1 MNRRSRV
8 RGACLASGTLAALLA
23 FGCSHSSS
31 SDDTN
36 APAGSAVTE
45 VTVTRIVRADISRML
60 PVTGSVGAVPNR
72 DVKVSALVAGRVT
85 TLGVAEGDEVK
96 EGEVVAQLDDR
107 AYQDQLRQAQATAD
121 QAKANLDNAKLALQ
135 RNQDLFDR
143 GIAARKDLEDARTQ
157 ESVATA
163 AVEQASAA
171 LALAQLQISRARVTS
186 PLTGVVVKRFASV
199 GEQVDGTAAQPLLEI
214 ASLGEVEL
222 DASVP
227 AADLK
232 ALRAGQTLD
241 FTSAAAPGRTFAGR
255 VVAISPSVDPASN
268 SGMVRIRLGNSDR
281 ALKLGMFLAAQV
293 PETTHHAALVVDARA
308 IYLDAQGQPQVF
320 RVAGDTATAASVKLG
335 IETPDRD
342 EILSGASEGDSVIL
356 TGGYGLGGAAKVK
369 VAPPNTAPTQP

>member
-1 MNRRSRV
+1 M
-8 RGACLASGTLAALLA
+8 ASGALAALLA
-23 FGCSHSSS
+23 FGCSHNSS

-36 APAGSAVTE
+36 APAGNAVTE
-45 VTVTRIVRADISRML
+45 VTVTRVVRADISRML
-60 PVTGSVGAVPNR
+60 PVTGSVAAVPNC

-85 TLGVAEGDEVK
+85 ALGVAEGDDVK
-96 EGEVVAQLDDR
+96 EGQVVAELDDR
-107 AYQDQLRQAQATAD
+107 PYQDQLRQAQATAD

-171 LALAQLQISRARVTS
+171 LALAQLQISRAKVTS

-199 GEQVDGTAAQPLLEI
+199 GEQVDGTAAEPLLEI

-222 DASVP
+222 DVSVP

-232 ALRAGQTLD
+232 SLHARQKLD
-241 FTSAAAPGRTFAGR
+241 FTSTAAPGRTFAGR

-268 SGMVRIRLGNSDR
+268 SGMVRIHLGNSDR
-281 ALKLGMFLAAQV
+281 ALKLGMFLTAQV

-320 RVAGDTATAASVKLG
+320 RVMGDTATAASVKLG

-342 EILSGASEGDSVIL
+342 EILSGASEGDSLIL
-356 TGGYGLGGAAKVK
+356 TGGYGLGGTARVK
-369 VAPPNTAPTQP
+369 VAPPSAAPTQP